1 MARVTN
7 TTAINTGLA
16 SGLRW
21 LRSYSVRP
29 SKYALS
35 VSTKANSGL
44 PERYT
49 QMSEM
54 GGNCV

>member
-1 MARVTN
+1 MLSVTT

-16 SGLRW
+16 RGLRW
-21 LRSYSVRP
+21 LRSYNVRP

-35 VSTKANSGL
+35 VSTKASSGL

-54 GGNCV
+54 GGKCV